1 MLCHYFMPYV
11 YSTFTLLALNI
22 STQEDCTLSTIHWL
36 MPCACH
42 IPTIVPLT
50 EQEHHITTDK
60 ATGANTPQVQDVYR
74 VRVKGGEVKINRCVK
89 ECGKQTFCFALK
101 WLCSL
106 SLSSHTTDLM
116 YLFFLSCTK
125 HVFQQETFYR
135 QCIHSYSH
143 NHAFVCLCIFV
154 SNIA

>member
-1 MLCHYFMPYV
+1 MCTVHLRCWLL
-11 YSTFTLLALNI
+11 TFQHRRTVHWVLYIDWCLVHVTFQLLSHWQNKNI
-22 STQEDCTLSTIHWL
+22 ILQLIKQL
-36 MPCACH
+36 
-42 IPTIVPLT
+42 
-50 EQEHHITTDK
+50 EQTHLKCRMSI
-60 ATGANTPQVQDVYR
+60 GLGWR
-74 VRVKGGEVKINRCVK
+74 GEVKINRCVK